1 MPGFDFLANGSMPR
15 GSGGGVDGVFGG
27 VLNFVTIYAVYALNV
42 KAGDVALP

>member
-15 GSGGGVDGVFGG
+15 GSGGGIGVFGV

-42 KAGDVALP
+42 KAGNVALP

>member
-15 GSGGGVDGVFGG
+15 GSGGGIGVFGV
-27 VLNFVTIYAVYALNV
+27 VLNFVAIYVVYALNM

>member
-15 GSGGGVDGVFGG
+15 VRGVLIGVFGV
-27 VLNFVTIYAVYALNV
+27 VLNFVTIYAVYALNA

>member
-15 GSGGGVDGVFGG
+15 GSGVLIGVFGV

-42 KAGDVALP
+42 KAGNVALP